1 MAAAAALHQASD
13 IAVGSEL
20 ERSLL
25 GMLRAQD
32 GASVTDVRR
41 RIAASAEMRRLAARL
56 MDLGLIRHPR
66 LAPLERCRLSAT
78 FALLAIAC
86 IRGAAQADLS
96 L

>member
-1 MAAAAALHQASD
+1 MVHPSPMCAG
-13 IAVGSEL
+13 GSPH
-20 ERSLL
+20 
-25 GMLRAQD
+25 
-32 GASVTDVRR
+32 
-41 RIAASAEMRRLAARL
+41 SAEMQRLAARL

-66 LAPLERCRLSAT
+66 LAPLERWRLSAT